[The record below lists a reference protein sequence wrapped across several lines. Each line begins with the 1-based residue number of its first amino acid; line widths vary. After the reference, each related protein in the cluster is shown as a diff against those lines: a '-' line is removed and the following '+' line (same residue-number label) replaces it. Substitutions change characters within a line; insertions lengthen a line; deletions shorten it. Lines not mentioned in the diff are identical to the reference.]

1 MVRRVALWLAV
12 IAVALA
18 AAIAGGIAAQR
29 HLQETAIAE
38 AFARLRLFHELRRA
52 ALEDYLKSMASDVRA
67 ASGNPR
73 VVDAAEMLA
82 FAWST
87 MGPDARKVLTR
98 QYVAENP
105 HPPGERYKLD
115 SVDDNSYYARDHRA
129 FHDWAKRFR
138 EHFGYYDVFLINPAG
153 DIVYTVAKET
163 DFATN
168 LKTGPFRKS
177 PLAGVFRRAVANP
190 AESVTISD
198 FARYPPSGNAPAA
211 FAAHAIEKDGKVI
224 GVFAVQI
231 PAEPLNDLMRFTAG
245 MGASGETYLVGPDG
259 LMRSQSR
266 FTDAPTLLETKV
278 DNASVRDGQ
287 AGKSGARIVADYR
300 GIPVLSVYTPVDFG
314 GQPFVLLAEMDKAE
328 VLSEAK
334 DWIVLAA
341 AALSGLAAGLLVLL
355 LYWLMRPPRRGLA
368 LEPAR

>member
-1 MVRRVALWLAV
+1 MVKRVAFWLSV

-29 HLQETAIAE
+29 HLQETATAD

-67 ASGNPR
+67 ASENPR

-87 MGPDARKVLTR
+87 MGPDARKVLSR
-98 QYVAENP
+98 QYIAENP
-105 HPPGERYKLD
+105 HPQDERYKLEA
-115 SVDDNSYYARDHRA
+115 VEDNSYYARDHRA
-129 FHDWAKRFR
+129 FHDWARRFR
-138 EHFGYYDVFLINPAG
+138 EHFGYYDVFLISPAG
-153 DIVYTVAKET
+153 DIIYSVAKEN

-168 LKTGPFRKS
+168 LKTGPYRKS
-177 PLAGVFRRAVANP
+177 PLADAFRRAVATP
-190 AESVTISD
+190 AKAVTISD
-198 FARYPPSGNAPAA
+198 FARYPPSDDDPAA

-231 PAEPLNDLMRFTAG
+231 PPEPLNDLMRFTAG
-245 MGASGETYLVGPDG
+245 MGDSGETYLVGPDG

-278 DNASVRDGQ
+278 DNQSVRDGQ
-287 AGKSGARIVADYR
+287 GGKSGSRIVADYR
-300 GIPVLSVYTPVDFG
+300 GIPVLSVYAPVDFG
-314 GQPFVLLAEMDKAE
+314 GQPFVLLAEIDKAE
-328 VLSEAK
+328 VLAEVRP
-334 DWIVLAA
+334 WMVLAA
-341 AALSGLAAGLLVLL
+341 AVLSGLAAGLLVLL
-355 LYWLMRPPRRGLA
+355 LYWLLLPPRRTPT
-368 LEPAR
+368 LEPVL